1 MLRNCDVPFSK
12 SAYDVFETI
21 TRYQHKTYFSECLY
35 MRVSSVQVETSAG
48 TYERSAVCLNS
59 HVQVLVTLRLGQPY
73 TGK

>member
-1 MLRNCDVPFSK
+1 
-12 SAYDVFETI
+12 
-21 TRYQHKTYFSECLY
+21 